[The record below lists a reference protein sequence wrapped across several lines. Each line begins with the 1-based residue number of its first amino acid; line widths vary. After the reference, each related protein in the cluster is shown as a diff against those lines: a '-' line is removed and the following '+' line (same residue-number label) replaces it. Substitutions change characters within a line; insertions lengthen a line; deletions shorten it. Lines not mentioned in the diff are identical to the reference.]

1 MAKWRKQKH
10 DQQQPPEP
18 KSEQDSKLDLAEQTG
33 PDCATASETGPAPDP
48 KPAGMIQVGQVW
60 EGVIVPDRPVNILSL
75 RPGAVLPPFVID
87 GPYTDGSGHWSAG
100 FVGERGTK
108 IRVDEEMLRTGRL
121 RQ

>member
-1 MAKWRKQKH
+1 MAKWSKQK
-10 DQQQPPEP
+10 QPAPGAP
-18 KSEQDSKLDLAEQTG
+18 SVG
-33 PDCATASETGPAPDP
+33 PDCASVWETGPAPEP

-60 EGVIVPDRPVNILSL
+60 EGVVVPDRPVNILSL

-87 GPYTDGSGHWSAG
+87 GPYNDGSGHWSAG

-108 IRVDEEMLRTGRL
+108 IRVDEEMLKTGRL